1 MVGGKRPAGGDDQWG
16 HRDGAVGG
24 GVRGVSVVEAGG
36 QGLVELDVGLGLGVR
51 RIEGGRLV
59 EQEVAL
65 WRAASGRD
73 QRRAVREVEMEEDG
87 GDDRRVGEEGEDG
100 HLATARW
107 AE

>member
-59 EQEVAL
+59 EQRIGIIGAWRPLSAL
-65 WRAASGRD
+65 AS
-73 QRRAVREVEMEEDG
+73 
-87 GDDRRVGEEGEDG
+87 
-100 HLATARW
+100 T
-107 AE
+107 